1 LVGLTRHAETFI
13 SLQWHVLVLTLRLAV
28 YTLFGKARSNLDK
41 NFCIPKN
48 MHSRTLMAPDP
59 SPLQKWPMTPPHY
72 QKTELNC

>member
-1 LVGLTRHAETFI
+1 M
-13 SLQWHVLVLTLRLAV
+13 
-28 YTLFGKARSNLDK
+28 DK